1 MGKILVL
8 GRRGQLAREMARL
21 PLNSGVELEFSGRE
35 RCDIRDT
42 EGLRRLIDELEPIA
56 VVNTAAYTDVDL
68 AESEE
73 DIVFAVNATAP
84 GAAARECAIR
94 GVPFVHLSS
103 DFVFS
108 GSRDG
113 AYQDDAPT
121 DPINTYGRAK
131 ARGEA
136 LVQEAAGEL
145 GCVLRAAWLHGRYGR
160 NFAATMYRLIGREE
174 RIGVV
179 TDQIGNPTRAA
190 DAARVSLEVMTL
202 DLAAIQA
209 AAGRLKGHIERTPCR
224 HSRTLSKITGAEVW
238 VKFENLQFTAAYK
251 ERGALNKLMLLSDA
265 EKAKG
270 VIAASAGNHAQGLA
284 YHGARLGVP
293 VTIVMPRTTPFVK
306 VQHTRDFGA
315 TVVIEGETY
324 DDANAHARKLQRRAG
339 PDLRPPV
346 RRLRHHGR
354 PGHDRPGDAG
364 RRARPG
370 GPARADRRRR
380 PDQRRGHGGQG
391 GQARHP
397 ASSAAS
403 RPCTRPSPPRCAA
416 WRPIAAG
423 QTIAEGVAV
432 KQVGELTYGVAR
444 PLIDDVL
451 LLEEPHIEQAVALYC
466 NVEKTIA
473 EGAGAASL
481 AALLA
486 YPERFRGKKCGLIL
500 CGGNIDT
507 RLLASV
513 LTRELVRAQRLV
525 MLRIVGDDRPGLL
538 STVASVIGD
547 DGRQHHRGGHNR
559 LALDVPAKG
568 AEFDI
573 TIETRDAQ
581 HTQDVMNALREKGYP
596 PRAV

>member
-1 MGKILVL
+1 
-8 GRRGQLAREMARL
+8 
-21 PLNSGVELEFSGRE
+21 
-35 RCDIRDT
+35 
-42 EGLRRLIDELEPIA
+42 
-56 VVNTAAYTDVDL
+56 
-68 AESEE
+68 
-73 DIVFAVNATAP
+73 
-84 GAAARECAIR
+84 
-94 GVPFVHLSS
+94 
-103 DFVFS
+103 
-108 GSRDG
+108 
-113 AYQDDAPT
+113 
-121 DPINTYGRAK
+121 
-131 ARGEA
+131 
-136 LVQEAAGEL
+136 
-145 GCVLRAAWLHGRYGR
+145 
-160 NFAATMYRLIGREE
+160 
-174 RIGVV
+174 
-179 TDQIGNPTRAA
+179 
-190 DAARVSLEVMTL
+190 MTL

-209 AAGRLKGHIERTPCR
+209 AAGRLKGQIERTPCR
-224 HSRTLSKITGAEVW
+224 HSKTLSKITGAEVW

-324 DDANAHARKLQRRAG
+324 DDANAHARKLREEQGLTFVHPFDDYDIMAG
-339 PDLRPPV
+339 QGTIALEMLEDAPDLEVLPV
-346 RRLRHHGR
+346 
-354 PGHDRPGDAG
+354 PI
-364 RRARPG
+364 G
-370 GPARADRRRR
+370 GGGLISGVATAAKAIKPDIHIIGCEPAMYPSFTAKM
-380 PDQRRGHGGQG
+380 RGV
-391 GQARHP
+391 
-397 ASSAAS
+397 AAH
-403 RPCTRPSPPRCAA
+403 CG
-416 WRPIAAG
+416 G

-432 KQVGELTYGVAR
+432 KTVGELTYGVAR

-513 LTRELVRAQRLV
+513 LTRELVRAQRLIS
-525 MLRIVGDDRPGLL
+525 LRIIGDDRPGLL
-538 STVASVIGD
+538 STVAHEIGAM
-547 DGRQHHRGGHNR
+547 GANIIEVNHNR

-581 HTQDVMNALREKGYP
+581 HTQDVMNALRATKVTRRGSCDLKTSP
-596 PRAV
+596 L

>member
-1 MGKILVL
+1 
-8 GRRGQLAREMARL
+8 
-21 PLNSGVELEFSGRE
+21 
-35 RCDIRDT
+35 
-42 EGLRRLIDELEPIA
+42 
-56 VVNTAAYTDVDL
+56 
-68 AESEE
+68 
-73 DIVFAVNATAP
+73 
-84 GAAARECAIR
+84 
-94 GVPFVHLSS
+94 
-103 DFVFS
+103 
-108 GSRDG
+108 
-113 AYQDDAPT
+113 
-121 DPINTYGRAK
+121 
-131 ARGEA
+131 
-136 LVQEAAGEL
+136 
-145 GCVLRAAWLHGRYGR
+145 
-160 NFAATMYRLIGREE
+160 
-174 RIGVV
+174 
-179 TDQIGNPTRAA
+179 
-190 DAARVSLEVMTL
+190 MTL
-202 DLAAIQA
+202 DIASIRA
-209 AAGRLKGHIERTPCR
+209 AAGRLAGQIERTPCR
-224 HSRTLSKITGAEVW
+224 YSRTLSKITGAEVW

-251 ERGALNKLMLLSDA
+251 ERGALNKLMLLSNS

-293 VTIVMPRTTPFVK
+293 VTIVMPKTTPFVK

-324 DDANAHARKLQRRAG
+324 DDASAHARKLQAEQDLTFVHPFDDYDIMAG
-339 PDLRPPV
+339 QGTIALEMLEDAPDLEVLPV
-346 RRLRHHGR
+346 
-354 PGHDRPGDAG
+354 PI
-364 RRARPG
+364 G
-370 GPARADRRRR
+370 GGGLISGVATAAKAVKPDIHIIGCEPAMYPSFTAKM
-380 PDQRRGHGGQG
+380 RGV
-391 GQARHP
+391 
-397 ASSAAS
+397 AAH
-403 RPCTRPSPPRCAA
+403 CG
-416 WRPIAAG
+416 G

-432 KQVGELTYGVAR
+432 KQVGDLTYGVAR

-525 MLRIVGDDRPGLL
+525 SLRIVGDDRPGLL
-538 STVASVIGD
+538 STVASVIGSM
-547 DGRQHHRGGHNR
+547 GANIIEVNHNR

>member
-1 MGKILVL
+1 
-8 GRRGQLAREMARL
+8 
-21 PLNSGVELEFSGRE
+21 
-35 RCDIRDT
+35 
-42 EGLRRLIDELEPIA
+42 
-56 VVNTAAYTDVDL
+56 
-68 AESEE
+68 
-73 DIVFAVNATAP
+73 
-84 GAAARECAIR
+84 
-94 GVPFVHLSS
+94 
-103 DFVFS
+103 
-108 GSRDG
+108 
-113 AYQDDAPT
+113 
-121 DPINTYGRAK
+121 
-131 ARGEA
+131 
-136 LVQEAAGEL
+136 
-145 GCVLRAAWLHGRYGR
+145 
-160 NFAATMYRLIGREE
+160 
-174 RIGVV
+174 
-179 TDQIGNPTRAA
+179 
-190 DAARVSLEVMTL
+190 MTL

-209 AAGRLKGHIERTPCR
+209 AAGRLKGQIERTPCR
-224 HSRTLSKITGAEVW
+224 HSKTLSKITGAEVW

-293 VTIVMPRTTPFVK
+293 VTIVMPKTTPFVK

-324 DDANAHARKLQRRAG
+324 DDANAHARKLRDEQGLTFVHPFDDYDIMAG
-339 PDLRPPV
+339 QGTIALEMLEDAPDLEVLPV
-346 RRLRHHGR
+346 PIGGGGLISGVATAAKALKPDIRVVGCE
-354 PGHDRPGDAG
+354 PAMYPSFT
-364 RRARPG
+364 ARM
-370 GPARADRRRR
+370 
-380 PDQRRGHGGQG
+380 RGV
-391 GQARHP
+391 
-397 ASSAAS
+397 AAH
-403 RPCTRPSPPRCAA
+403 CG
-416 WRPIAAG
+416 G

-432 KQVGELTYGVAR
+432 KQVGDLTYGVVR

-451 LLEEPHIEQAVALYC
+451 LLEEPHLEQAVSLYC

-513 LTRELVRAQRLV
+513 LTRELVRAQRLAS
-525 MLRIVGDDRPGLL
+525 LRIIGDDRPGLL
-538 STVASVIGD
+538 STVASVIGAM
-547 DGRQHHRGGHNR
+547 GANIIEVNHNR

-581 HTQDVMNALREKGYP
+581 HTQDVMAALRESGYP
-596 PRAV
+596 PRVV

>member
-1 MGKILVL
+1 
-8 GRRGQLAREMARL
+8 
-21 PLNSGVELEFSGRE
+21 
-35 RCDIRDT
+35 
-42 EGLRRLIDELEPIA
+42 
-56 VVNTAAYTDVDL
+56 
-68 AESEE
+68 
-73 DIVFAVNATAP
+73 
-84 GAAARECAIR
+84 
-94 GVPFVHLSS
+94 
-103 DFVFS
+103 
-108 GSRDG
+108 
-113 AYQDDAPT
+113 
-121 DPINTYGRAK
+121 
-131 ARGEA
+131 
-136 LVQEAAGEL
+136 
-145 GCVLRAAWLHGRYGR
+145 
-160 NFAATMYRLIGREE
+160 
-174 RIGVV
+174 
-179 TDQIGNPTRAA
+179 
-190 DAARVSLEVMTL
+190 MTL
-202 DLAAIQA
+202 DISAIRA
-209 AAGRLKGHIERTPCR
+209 AAGRLAGQIERTPCR
-224 HSRTLSKITGAEVW
+224 YSRTLSKITGAEVW

-251 ERGALNKLMLLSDA
+251 ERGALNKLMLLSYS
-265 EKAKG
+265 EKAQG

-293 VTIVMPRTTPFVK
+293 VTIVMPKTTPFVK

-324 DDANAHARKLQRRAG
+324 DDASAHARKLQAEQDLTFVHPFDDYDIMAG
-339 PDLRPPV
+339 QGTIALEMLEDAPDLEVLPV
-346 RRLRHHGR
+346 
-354 PGHDRPGDAG
+354 PI
-364 RRARPG
+364 G
-370 GPARADRRRR
+370 GGGLISGVATAAKAVKPDIRIIGCEPAMYPSFTAKM
-380 PDQRRGHGGQG
+380 RGV
-391 GQARHP
+391 
-397 ASSAAS
+397 AAH
-403 RPCTRPSPPRCAA
+403 CG
-416 WRPIAAG
+416 G

-432 KQVGELTYGVAR
+432 KQVGDLTYGVAR

-525 MLRIVGDDRPGLL
+525 SLRIVGDDRPGLL
-538 STVASVIGD
+538 STVASVIGSM
-547 DGRQHHRGGHNR
+547 GANIIEVNHNR

-581 HTQDVMNALREKGYP
+581 HTQDVMDALREKGYP

>member
-1 MGKILVL
+1 
-8 GRRGQLAREMARL
+8 
-21 PLNSGVELEFSGRE
+21 
-35 RCDIRDT
+35 
-42 EGLRRLIDELEPIA
+42 
-56 VVNTAAYTDVDL
+56 
-68 AESEE
+68 
-73 DIVFAVNATAP
+73 
-84 GAAARECAIR
+84 
-94 GVPFVHLSS
+94 
-103 DFVFS
+103 
-108 GSRDG
+108 
-113 AYQDDAPT
+113 
-121 DPINTYGRAK
+121 
-131 ARGEA
+131 
-136 LVQEAAGEL
+136 
-145 GCVLRAAWLHGRYGR
+145 
-160 NFAATMYRLIGREE
+160 
-174 RIGVV
+174 
-179 TDQIGNPTRAA
+179 
-190 DAARVSLEVMTL
+190 MTL
-202 DLAAIQA
+202 DITAIRA
-209 AAGRLKGHIERTPCR
+209 AASRLAGQIERTPCR
-224 HSRTLSKITGAEVW
+224 YSKTLSKITGAEVW

-293 VTIVMPRTTPFVK
+293 VTIVMPKTTPFIK

-315 TVVIEGETY
+315 TVVIEGESY
-324 DDANAHARKLQRRAG
+324 DDASAHARKLQVEQGLTFVHPFDDYDIMAG
-339 PDLRPPV
+339 QGTIALEMLEDVPDLEILPV
-346 RRLRHHGR
+346 
-354 PGHDRPGDAG
+354 PI
-364 RRARPG
+364 G
-370 GPARADRRRR
+370 GGGLISGVATAAKAISPDIRIIGCEPAMYPSFTAKM
-380 PDQRRGHGGQG
+380 RGV
-391 GQARHP
+391 
-397 ASSAAS
+397 
-403 RPCTRPSPPRCAA
+403 
-416 WRPIAAG
+416 IAHCGG

-525 MLRIVGDDRPGLL
+525 SLRIVGDDRPGLL
-538 STVASVIGD
+538 STVASVIGSM
-547 DGRQHHRGGHNR
+547 GANIIEVNHNR

-581 HTQDVMNALREKGYP
+581 HTQEVMNALREKGYP

>member
-1 MGKILVL
+1 
-8 GRRGQLAREMARL
+8 
-21 PLNSGVELEFSGRE
+21 
-35 RCDIRDT
+35 
-42 EGLRRLIDELEPIA
+42 
-56 VVNTAAYTDVDL
+56 
-68 AESEE
+68 
-73 DIVFAVNATAP
+73 
-84 GAAARECAIR
+84 
-94 GVPFVHLSS
+94 
-103 DFVFS
+103 
-108 GSRDG
+108 
-113 AYQDDAPT
+113 
-121 DPINTYGRAK
+121 
-131 ARGEA
+131 
-136 LVQEAAGEL
+136 
-145 GCVLRAAWLHGRYGR
+145 
-160 NFAATMYRLIGREE
+160 
-174 RIGVV
+174 
-179 TDQIGNPTRAA
+179 
-190 DAARVSLEVMTL
+190 MTL
-202 DLAAIQA
+202 DITTIRA
-209 AAGRLKGHIERTPCR
+209 AASRLAGQIERTPCR
-224 HSRTLSKITGAEVW
+224 YSRTLSKITGAEVW

-251 ERGALNKLMLLSDA
+251 ERGALNKLMLLSEA

-293 VTIVMPRTTPFVK
+293 VTIVMPRTTPFIK

-315 TVVIEGETY
+315 NVVIEGETY
-324 DDANAHARKLQRRAG
+324 DDANAHARKLQEEQGLTFVHPFDDYDIMA
-339 PDLRPPV
+339 
-346 RRLRHHGR
+346 
-354 PGHDRPGDAG
+354 
-364 RRARPG
+364 
-370 GPARADRRRR
+370 
-380 PDQRRGHGGQG
+380 GQG
-391 GQARHP
+391 TIALEMLEDAPDIEVMPVPIGGGGLISGVATAAKAVKPDIHIIGCEP
-397 ASSAAS
+397 AMYPSFTAKMRGVAAH
-403 RPCTRPSPPRCAA
+403 CG
-416 WRPIAAG
+416 G

-525 MLRIVGDDRPGLL
+525 SLRIVGDDRPGLL
-538 STVASVIGD
+538 STVANVIGTM
-547 DGRQHHRGGHNR
+547 GANIIEVNHNR

-581 HTQDVMNALREKGYP
+581 HTQEVMDALREKGYP

>member
-1 MGKILVL
+1 MTL
-8 GRRGQLAREMARL
+8 
-21 PLNSGVELEFSGRE
+21 
-35 RCDIRDT
+35 DI
-42 EGLRRLIDELEPIA
+42 
-56 VVNTAAYTDVDL
+56 TAIRA
-68 AESEE
+68 
-73 DIVFAVNATAP
+73 
-84 GAAARECAIR
+84 AAAR
-94 GVPFVHLSS
+94 LS
-103 DFVFS
+103 
-108 GSRDG
+108 G
-113 AYQDDAPT
+113 Q
-121 DPINTYGRAK
+121 
-131 ARGEA
+131 
-136 LVQEAAGEL
+136 
-145 GCVLRAAWLHGRYGR
+145 
-160 NFAATMYRLIGREE
+160 
-174 RIGVV
+174 
-179 TDQIGNPTRAA
+179 
-190 DAARVSLEVMTL
+190 
-202 DLAAIQA
+202 
-209 AAGRLKGHIERTPCR
+209 IERTPCR
-224 HSRTLSKITGAEVW
+224 YSRTLSKITGAEVW

-293 VTIVMPRTTPFVK
+293 VTIVMPRTTPFIK

-324 DDANAHARKLQRRAG
+324 DDANAHARKLQVEQGLTFVHPFDDYDIMAG
-339 PDLRPPV
+339 QGTIALEMLEDAPDLEVLPV
-346 RRLRHHGR
+346 
-354 PGHDRPGDAG
+354 PI
-364 RRARPG
+364 G
-370 GPARADRRRR
+370 GGGLISGVATAAKAVKPDIHIIGCEPAMYPSFTAKM
-380 PDQRRGHGGQG
+380 RGV
-391 GQARHP
+391 
-397 ASSAAS
+397 AAH
-403 RPCTRPSPPRCAA
+403 CG
-416 WRPIAAG
+416 G

-525 MLRIVGDDRPGLL
+525 SLRIVGDDRPGLL
-538 STVASVIGD
+538 STVASVIGSM
-547 DGRQHHRGGHNR
+547 GANIIEVNHNR